1 MISDCELAG
10 DDLPDELELKS
21 HRLKNVVRK
30 CIAEYMNK
38 EMISNQWIP
47 NVLDVTDA
55 LKVSLSGKKINGFV
69 QRFEV
74 IKNTIIY
81 VYLRFFKLNIFV
93 I

>member
-1 MISDCELAG
+1 MHCRVHECD
-10 DDLPDELELKS
+10 
-21 HRLKNVVRK
+21 N
-30 CIAEYMNK
+30 

-74 IKNTIIY
+74 MKLICLFAIFLTKY
-81 VYLRFFKLNIFV
+81 FCYLGFS
-93 I
+93 